1 MTLTLRERQK
11 QALRE
16 EIMSAAQELVAEK
29 GYSAMSMDELAARVG
44 ISKPTLYA
52 HFANKDELVVEAATR
67 EMKQMIAL
75 IESQADR
82 SPIEQLRFIMRQ
94 ILQRQ
99 VQMHTLGIGPWP
111 EIFRLL
117 CANDEALEYIRRVSA
132 DIITLVQRGIERGE
146 IDPSLDPEAVVR
158 AFFGLASALHKW
170 YVTAP
175 SPADPQRA
183 AESLIEIF
191 VRGVRR
197 NPVSG
202 NGATV
207 HNQEFGGSPQDN
219 ESTAG

>member
-16 EIMSAAQELVAEK
+16 EIMNAAQELVAEK
-29 GYSAMSMDELAARVG
+29 GYGAMSMDELAARVG

-52 HFANKDELVVEAATR
+52 HFATKEELVVEAATR

-82 SPIEQLRFIMRQ
+82 SPMDQLCFIMRQ

-117 CANDEALEYIRRVSA
+117 CAHDEALGYIQRISG
-132 DIITLVQRGIERGE
+132 DIAALVQRGIAEGE
-146 IDPSLDPEAVVR
+146 IDPALDPEAVVR
-158 AFFGLASALHKW
+158 AFFGLASTLHKW
-170 YVTAP
+170 YVAAP
-175 SPADPQRA
+175 SPSDPQRA
-183 AESLIEIF
+183 ADSLVEIF
-191 VRGVRR
+191 MRGVRR
-197 NPVSG
+197 R
-202 NGATV
+202 
-207 HNQEFGGSPQDN
+207 DR
-219 ESTAG
+219 

>member
-16 EIMSAAQELVAEK
+16 EIMNAAQELVAEK
-29 GYSAMSMDELAARVG
+29 GYGAMSMDELASRVG

-52 HFANKDELVVEAATR
+52 HFANKDELVIEAATR

-82 SPIEQLRFIMRQ
+82 SPMDQLCFIMRQ

-117 CANDEALEYIRRVSA
+117 CTHNEALGYIQRIGG
-132 DIITLVQRGIERGE
+132 DIVALVQQGIAEGE
-146 IDPSLDPEAVVR
+146 IDPALDPEAVVR

-170 YVTAP
+170 YAAAP
-175 SPADPQRA
+175 GPGDPQRA
-183 AESLIEIF
+183 ADSLVEIF
-191 VRGVRR
+191 MRGVRR
-197 NPVSG
+197 SH
-202 NGATV
+202 ASA
-207 HNQEFGGSPQDN
+207 E
-219 ESTAG
+219 

>member
-29 GYSAMSMDELAARVG
+29 GYNAMSMDELAARVG
-44 ISKPTLYA
+44 ISKPTLYT
-52 HFANKDELVVEAATR
+52 HFATKEELVVEAATR
-67 EMKQMIAL
+67 EMRHMVAL

-82 SPIEQLRFIMRQ
+82 SPMEQLRFIMRQ

-117 CANDEALEYIRRVSA
+117 CANDEAFGCIRRISD
-132 DIITLVQRGIERGE
+132 DIVALVQRGIAQGE
-146 IDPSLDPEAVVR
+146 IDPALDPEAVVR

-170 YVTAP
+170 HIAAP
-175 SPADPQRA
+175 SPLDPQRA
-183 AESLIEIF
+183 ADSLVDIF
-191 VRGVRR
+191 VRGVRAGSIQQ
-197 NPVSG
+197 PDDGSSLAVS
-202 NGATV
+202 
-207 HNQEFGGSPQDN
+207 E
-219 ESTAG
+219 

>member
-16 EIMSAAQELVAEK
+16 EIMNAAQELVAEK
-29 GYSAMSMDELAARVG
+29 GYGAMSMDELAARVG

-52 HFANKDELVVEAATR
+52 HFANKDELVIEAATR

-82 SPIEQLRFIMRQ
+82 SPMDQLCFIMRQ

-117 CANDEALEYIRRVSA
+117 CAHDEALGYMQRIGG
-132 DIITLVQRGIERGE
+132 DIVALVQQGIAEGE
-146 IDPSLDPEAVVR
+146 IDPDLDPEAVVR

-170 YVTAP
+170 YVAAP
-175 SPADPQRA
+175 GPSDPQRA
-183 AESLIEIF
+183 ADSLVEIF
-191 VRGVRR
+191 MRGVRR
-197 NPVSG
+197 SHDS
-202 NGATV
+202 A
-207 HNQEFGGSPQDN
+207 E
-219 ESTAG
+219 

>member
-16 EIMSAAQELVAEK
+16 EIMNAAQELVAEK
-29 GYSAMSMDELAARVG
+29 GYGAMSMDELAARVG

-52 HFANKDELVVEAATR
+52 HFANKDELVIEAATR

-82 SPIEQLRFIMRQ
+82 SPMEQLCVIMRQ

-117 CANDEALEYIRRVSA
+117 CTHDEALGYIQRISG
-132 DIITLVQRGIERGE
+132 DIAALVQQGIAEGE
-146 IDPSLDPEAVVR
+146 IDPVLDPEAVVR

-170 YVTAP
+170 YVAAP
-175 SPADPQRA
+175 APGDPQRA
-183 AESLIEIF
+183 ADSLVEIF
-191 VRGVRR
+191 IRGVRR
-197 NPVSG
+197 Y
-202 NGATV
+202 
-207 HNQEFGGSPQDN
+207 DR
-219 ESTAG
+219 

>member
-16 EIMSAAQELVAEK
+16 EIMNAAQELVAEK
-29 GYSAMSMDELAARVG
+29 GYGAMSMDELAARVG

-52 HFANKDELVVEAATR
+52 HFANKDELVIEAATR

-82 SPIEQLRFIMRQ
+82 SPMEQLCVIMRQ

-117 CANDEALEYIRRVSA
+117 CTHDEALGYIQRISG
-132 DIITLVQRGIERGE
+132 DIVALVQRGIAEGE
-146 IDPSLDPEAVVR
+146 IDPALDPEAVVR

-170 YVTAP
+170 YVAAP
-175 SPADPQRA
+175 DPGNPQRA
-183 AESLIEIF
+183 ADSLVEIF
-191 VRGVRR
+191 MHGVRWR
-197 NPVSG
+197 
-202 NGATV
+202 
-207 HNQEFGGSPQDN
+207 ER
-219 ESTAG
+219 

>member
-16 EIMSAAQELVAEK
+16 EIMNAAQELVAEK
-29 GYSAMSMDELAARVG
+29 GYGAMSMDELAARVG

-52 HFANKDELVVEAATR
+52 HFANKDELVIEAATR

-82 SPIEQLRFIMRQ
+82 SPIEQLCVIMRQ

-117 CANDEALEYIRRVSA
+117 CTHDEALGYIQRISG
-132 DIITLVQRGIERGE
+132 DIAALVQQGIAEGE
-146 IDPSLDPEAVVR
+146 IDPVLDPEAVAR
-158 AFFGLASALHKW
+158 AFFGLASALHTW
-170 YVTAP
+170 YVAAP
-175 SPADPQRA
+175 APGDPQRA
-183 AESLIEIF
+183 ADSLVEIF
-191 VRGVRR
+191 IRGVRR
-197 NPVSG
+197 Y
-202 NGATV
+202 
-207 HNQEFGGSPQDN
+207 DR
-219 ESTAG
+219 

>member
-44 ISKPTLYA
+44 ISKPTLYT
-52 HFANKDELVVEAATR
+52 HFATKEELVVEAATR

-82 SPIEQLRFIMRQ
+82 SPTEQLCFIMRQ

-117 CANDEALEYIRRVSA
+117 CVNDEAFGHIRRISD
-132 DIITLVQRGIERGE
+132 DIVALVQRGIDQGE

-170 YVTAP
+170 YVAAP
-175 SPADPQRA
+175 GPSDPQRA
-183 AESLIEIF
+183 ADSLVEIF
-191 VRGVRR
+191 MRGVRR
-197 NPVSG
+197 SH
-202 NGATV
+202 ASA
-207 HNQEFGGSPQDN
+207 E
-219 ESTAG
+219 